1 MMFYFTYTLRTES
14 LNDIAQLFDRSHANY
29 FKIVIIG
36 NNMLLRRIGADIK
49 KQDWFA
55 VSLDLVVVVLGIFIA
70 LQATEWN
77 IERLNRIEEDKYLTR
92 LLDDFTQ
99 SINSNQ
105 DAIGAIEYWKTSH
118 SNAIASLTNQL
129 LREEDTKQFET
140 SLQSILF
147 TLPPRMAL
155 GTIQELMST
164 GKLSII
170 QSDNVIKSVLK
181 SQEEFT
187 VYENLFNSMQLRTYT
202 QANYLDGLFVVATT
216 GDETNLMLIDYNF
229 EELSH
234 NRKFLLHLK
243 NTIGKLET
251 NKNWLTDLN
260 SQLVIT
266 KNLITRELNSKI

>member
-1 MMFYFTYTLRTES
+1 MLATLSR
-14 LNDIAQLFDRSHANY
+14 
-29 FKIVIIG
+29 VIIG
-36 NNMLLRRIGADIK
+36 NNMLLGRMGAHIK

-77 IERLNRIEEDKYLTR
+77 IERLNKIEEDKYLTR
-92 LLDDFTQ
+92 LHDDFTQ

-118 SNAIASLTNQL
+118 TNAIASLTNQL
-129 LREEDTKQFET
+129 LIEEDTKQFET

-147 TLPPRMAL
+147 TLSPRMAL

-170 QSDNVIKSVLK
+170 QSDDVIKSVLK

-216 GDETNLMLIDYNF
+216 GDETNPMLIDYNF
-229 EELSH
+229 EELSQ

-251 NKNWLTDLN
+251 NKNWLENLN
-260 SQLVIT
+260 SQL
-266 KNLITRELNSKI
+266 LISQQLIENELNPKT